1 MATPFGHRGQTW
13 ARRNEKGKDDDRV
26 RVAEERGPSHG
37 NRSAEGEPMADT
49 AVVLGDA
56 LLSQQLAD
64 YLGVPLA
71 SVYRWR
77 YEGTGPRGIKVG
89 KHVRYR
95 RRDVEAWLET
105 RTDPDQ

>member
-1 MATPFGHRGQTW
+1 
-13 ARRNEKGKDDDRV
+13 
-26 RVAEERGPSHG
+26 
-37 NRSAEGEPMADT
+37 MADT

-56 LLSQQLAD
+56 LLSPQQLAD

>member
-1 MATPFGHRGQTW
+1 
-13 ARRNEKGKDDDRV
+13 
-26 RVAEERGPSHG
+26 
-37 NRSAEGEPMADT
+37 MADT

-56 LLSQQLAD
+56 LLSPQQLAD

-89 KHVRYR
+89 QACPVSTAGRGGVAGDEDR
-95 RRDVEAWLET
+95 PGPVEEQPWLGSAS
-105 RTDPDQ
+105 DPDA